1 MSALSK
7 FGRAVGFGA
16 RTHDE
21 SRTII
26 CCVCSKKVKQ
36 DKHCIKVVS
45 EKWSDLV
52 RKFVFS
58 GYSIHNPLH
67 PTALCVTCRTT
78 LSALDKVNYT
88 ECYWKFLLK
97 NFRIPRTLVADYHH
111 CLTTKDCFPQHP
123 VPEVQLTRNASAGCV
138 RMPECL

>member
-1 MSALSK
+1 MGLEHMANPGLL
-7 FGRAVGFGA
+7 FVVFAQ
-16 RTHDE
+16 
-21 SRTII
+21 
-26 CCVCSKKVKQ
+26 KKVKQ

-78 LSALDKVNYT
+78 LSALDKVN
-88 ECYWKFLLK
+88 
-97 NFRIPRTLVADYHH
+97 
-111 CLTTKDCFPQHP
+111 
-123 VPEVQLTRNASAGCV
+123 
-138 RMPECL
+138 

>member
-7 FGRAVGFGA
+7 FGRAEGGGA

-21 SRTII
+21 SRTIV

-78 LSALDKVNYT
+78 LSALDKVNYSV
-88 ECYWKFLLK
+88 LILK
-97 NFRIPRTLVADYHH
+97 VLFKTYSESQEPWSQITSIV
-111 CLTTKDCFPQHP
+111 
-123 VPEVQLTRNASAGCV
+123 
-138 RMPECL
+138 